1 MNVGDAKDKWCW
13 EVFGRKK
20 IENSFEESSSNILQ
34 SRELVA
40 YALSCATS
48 DEIGVA
54 EVLHVINVSALK

>member
-1 MNVGDAKDKWCW
+1 MLRTSDVERFSDQKT
-13 EVFGRKK
+13 
-20 IENSFEESSSNILQ
+20 IENCFEESSSNILQ

>member
-1 MNVGDAKDKWCW
+1 MLRTSDVGRFSDEKT
-13 EVFGRKK
+13 

-34 SRELVA
+34 SRQLVA

-54 EVLHVINVSALK
+54 EVLHVTNVSAVK

>member
-1 MNVGDAKDKWCW
+1 MLRTSDVERFSDEKT
-13 EVFGRKK
+13 